1 MSDFQF
7 INVYSGSSPHGNS
20 SETFFWNVYLN
31 DKENIYIIQKLD
43 ENNKPTSEK
52 YKVSPTF
59 FGVNFRKINNVTLE
73 AKTKKDLIFVRS
85 KDKTDGLLGTASSLT
100 KGKSQ
105 SEEKK
110 KTGEFLIQLGENT
123 PQPVH
128 KKSEKAPAGTLS
140 SKKTNEFQL
149 NVDSAPEKK
158 KSVNDFGLS
167 SLLNNLTKSSKK
179 EKTSSLKLLTKDLS
193 SASVSD
199 ILSASASQKSPNSQ
213 AIKITPNT
221 ESSQSAQQ
229 SKQIEKLDPIQKT
242 NSLDDSFFKT
252 PSAVSEEENSPKDE
266 ITDTVEALLEPKG
279 FKENLS
285 FSEKALKL
293 DMSLRQEF
301 QVSLYHWN
309 SARKNL
315 AKRRFAEILARPAQY
330 VPAHK
335 HMFTDFA
342 IKLRKINL
350 HELALQYATKSTT
363 LSPDDSHAFFNVA
376 RLYYELGR
384 YEEANGF
391 IDKSLML
398 ENTLKPAL
406 RLSSIIKEC
415 IRRKAHN
422 K

>member
-7 INVYSGSSPHGNS
+7 INVFSGSSPQGSS
-20 SETFFWNVYLN
+20 SETSFWNVYLN
-31 DKENIYIIQKLD
+31 EKENIYIIQKLD

-59 FGVNFRKINNVTLE
+59 FGVNFRKINNIKSE
-73 AKTKKDLIFVRS
+73 SKTKKDLIFVRS
-85 KDKTDGLLGTASSLT
+85 KDKGDGLFGNASA
-100 KGKSQ
+100 KEQK
-105 SEEKK
+105 EKAEKK
-110 KTGEFLIQLGENT
+110 KTGEFLIQLSENT
-123 PQPVH
+123 PEPVR
-128 KKSEKAPAGTLS
+128 KKSENAPAANLA

-149 NVDSAPEKK
+149 NVSAAPQKQK
-158 KSVNDFGLS
+158 NVNEFGLS
-167 SLLNNLTKSSKK
+167 SLLSNFTKTNKK
-179 EKTSSLKLLTKDLS
+179 EKPSSFKLLTKDLS
-193 SASVSD
+193 SAAVSD
-199 ILSASASQKSPNSQ
+199 ILSAPTAEERSNSQ
-213 AIKITPNT
+213 QIKNTPNA
-221 ESSQSAQQ
+221 EKPAEAQQ
-229 SKQIEKLDPIQKT
+229 SEQIEELDRIQKAYG
-242 NSLDDSFFKT
+242 L
-252 PSAVSEEENSPKDE
+252 ENSFPETQSAAAAEINTSKDE
-266 ITDTVEALLEPKG
+266 ITNTEEALLEPKG
-279 FKENLS
+279 VKENLN

-301 QVSLYHWN
+301 QATLYHWN

-315 AKRRFAEILARPAQY
+315 ARRRFSEILNRPAQY

-391 IDKSLML
+391 IDKSLKL
-398 ENTLKPAL
+398 ENGLEPAR

-415 IRRKAHN
+415 IRRKAQN